1 MCMRARTLWCDRVNS
16 IQSNS
21 TKINNE
27 RANAQKRAAAE
38 AAAATKRTHRTS
50 VRIMTFQNV
59 NGNIHF
65 HFIEVPNE
73 ECYTHTKHSIQYNLH
88 GIYKI
93 LLRK

>member
-1 MCMRARTLWCDRVNS
+1 MRTRTLWCDRVNS

-27 RANAQKRAAAE
+27 RANEQKRAAAE
-38 AAAATKRTHRTS
+38 AAATKRTHRTS

-65 HFIEVPNE
+65 HFIGVPNE
-73 ECYTHTKHSIQYNLH
+73 ECYTHTHETQHTIQLTWH
-88 GIYKI
+88 
-93 LLRK
+93 L